1 MRCRAVVIERSGI
14 MTSGLRAVALSA
26 AALVVFGA
34 SRLSAQETAQT
45 GRTHVV
51 KRGDTLWDLAR
62 LYLGDPYLWP
72 EIYRL
77 NTDMIDDPH
86 WIYPSEVLKL
96 PTPGSTPTVA
106 EGPKPEAEPPT
117 AVPQGAPVPSAPVPA
132 PTATPP
138 SAAPVESPSGELS
151 GPTVFPKQTT
161 HIDPAKQR
169 VRAAAPA
176 PAIRI
181 GEFLSAPFVDREGGP
196 RGAGALLKAV
206 NLSVSTSGR
215 DPKARLQL
223 HDDVFISPPVG
234 SAAPE
239 GEKYVTYAV
248 GPYVEDL
255 GQVIIP
261 TGIVEVIRAPRS
273 GEAAVAQVVHM
284 FAEIQADQQLMPY
297 DSTSLQIRG
306 RAQPVGGSS
315 WASVKFIPSSAVLP
329 TIQDYLMLDVS
340 SRDGI
345 KVGDE
350 FLLFEPRRND
360 GDHAEPEISIARG
373 QAVRVTPYA
382 TTLMITGERH
392 PKIEMGTMARRIAT
406 MP

>member
-1 MRCRAVVIERSGI
+1 MRCREVSMERSGI

-26 AALVVFGA
+26 AVLVVLGA
-34 SRLSAQETAQT
+34 ARLSAQETAQT
-45 GRTHVV
+45 ARTHVV

-77 NTDMIDDPH
+77 NTDVIDDPH

-96 PTPGSTPTVA
+96 PAPGSTPTVA
-106 EGPKPEAEPPT
+106 EGPKPEAEPPA
-117 AVPQGAPVPSAPVPA
+117 AVPQGAPVAAAPTPA
-132 PTATPP
+132 PTAPP
-138 SAAPVESPSGELS
+138 TSAPVESPSGELS
-151 GPTVFPKQTT
+151 GPTVFPKQIN
-161 HIDPAKQR
+161 HVDPAKQR

-181 GEFLSAPFVDREGGP
+181 GEFLSAPFIDREGGP
-196 RGAGALLKAV
+196 RGAGAILKAV
-206 NLSVSTSGR
+206 NLSVSASGR

-223 HDDVFISPPVG
+223 HDDLLIAPPVG

-239 GEKYVTYAV
+239 GERYVTYAI

-261 TGIVEVIRAPRS
+261 TGIIEVTRAPRS
-273 GEAAVAQVVHM
+273 GEAAIAQVVHM

-297 DSTSLQIRG
+297 DSTSLQIKG
-306 RAQPVGGSS
+306 RAQPVGGAS

-329 TIQDYLMLDVS
+329 TIQDFLVLDVS

-350 FLLFEPRRND
+350 FLLFEPRRNSD
-360 GDHAEPEISIARG
+360 GDHAEPEISIARA

-392 PKIEMGTMARRIAT
+392 PKIEKGTMARRIAT